1 MASLE
6 TKITDL
12 IAPTLTDM
20 GYELVRVQMGGG
32 QHRPTLQIMA
42 EPAQKDGI
50 GRTMNVEDWSL
61 VSQQVSAL
69 LDVHDTVPGAY
80 VLEVSSP
87 GIDRPLTRVKDFQN
101 WSGHEAQLETHDRI
115 QNRARFRG
123 VFEFHADHIRLTQD
137 GQTYD
142 IPFTAIRKA
151 KLVLTDELIKAAQL
165 LNPPPPEDS
174 DEDSQPQDTQTGA
187 V

>member
-6 TKITDL
+6 TKIADL
-12 IAPTLTDM
+12 IAPALTDM

-42 EPAQKDGI
+42 EPAGD
-50 GRTMNVEDWSL
+50 RTMNVEDCSL

-69 LDVHDTVPGAY
+69 LDVHDTVPGTY

-87 GIDRPLTRVKDFQN
+87 GIDRPLTRIKDFQN

-123 VFEFHADHIRLTQD
+123 IFEFHADHITLTQD
-137 GQTYD
+137 GQTYN

-165 LNPPPPEDS
+165 LNPPTPEDS
-174 DEDSQPQDTQTGA
+174 DDVSEEDSQPPLQGA
-187 V
+187 I